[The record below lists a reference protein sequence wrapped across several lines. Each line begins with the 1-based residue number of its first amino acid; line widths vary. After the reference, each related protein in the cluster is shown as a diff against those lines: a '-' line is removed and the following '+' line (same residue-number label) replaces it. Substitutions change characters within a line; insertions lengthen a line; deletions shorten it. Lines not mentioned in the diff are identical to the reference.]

1 MIYGYIRVSTQE
13 QNLERQQAKMREL
26 GARIYSD
33 KASGKD
39 LERPAYTALM
49 RVVKPGDTILFDSL
63 DRLGR
68 NYDDITTEWRR
79 LVGLGVNLKV
89 LDLEFFDS
97 EKFREMG
104 DLGVCLEDML
114 LSLLSYVAQTER
126 KKNQQRQR
134 EGIEIAKSQG
144 KYKGKKKTEYSEDL
158 IAKAQEALTNSGK
171 RAAAKVLGCHYN
183 TVYNMIADGRLS
195 A

>member
-1 MIYGYIRVSTQE
+1 MIYGYIRVSTTE
-13 QNLERQQAKMREL
+13 QNLERQRAKMRDL

-39 LERPAYTALM
+39 LERPAYAALM
-49 RVVKPGDTILFDSL
+49 QVVKPGDTILFDSL

-97 EKFREMG
+97 EKFSEMG

-126 KKNQQRQR
+126 QKNLQRQR
-134 EGIEIAKSQG
+134 EGIEIAKAQG
-144 KYKGKKKTEYSEDL
+144 KYKGKKKTEFSQDL
-158 IAKAQEALTNSGK
+158 LEQAQEALVNGGK

-183 TVYNMIADGRLS
+183 TVYNMIADGRLTV
-195 A
+195 